1 VSRTPDAPGFAPEDR
16 TDRRPLR
23 DWRTRY
29 PEPEARRSILIEA
42 LYLGAHIVGIPVLLL
57 LVWAEYPA
65 DWLNLPPERYPTLA
79 RFLYAWLG
87 GMLGG
92 TLFCMKWLYHS
103 VAKEIWNQDRRLWR
117 LFTPHLS
124 AGLSFAFIALAA
136 SDLIPIIDVR
146 RISSPTAS
154 LGMAFLVGY
163 FSDNATA
170 ALARIANR
178 VFGEHPNPDT
188 DRPPPQSDDDLSTQ
202 HPDESIPRPRNET

>member
-1 VSRTPDAPGFAPEDR
+1 VSEAPDAPGFAPEDR

-23 DWRTRY
+23 DWKTRY
-29 PEPEARRSILIEA
+29 PEPEARKSILIEA
-42 LYLGAHIVGIPVLLL
+42 LYLGVHIVGIPIVLFLI
-57 LVWAEYPA
+57 WAEYPA
-65 DWLNLPPERYPTLA
+65 NWLHLSPERYATLA
-79 RFLYAWLG
+79 RFLYAWFG

-92 TLFCMKWLYHS
+92 TLFCIKWLYHS

-124 AGLSFAFIALAA
+124 AGLSFSFIVLAA

-146 RISSPTAS
+146 RISSPAAS
-154 LGMAFLVGY
+154 LGVAFLVGY

-178 VFGEHPNPDT
+178 VFGERSNHDTERHPP
-188 DRPPPQSDDDLSTQ
+188 RSDDLSTQ
-202 HPDESIPRPRNET
+202 QPGEDIPPAEK